1 MRRTLLALLL
11 ALPSLCAQAEP
22 AGTTAKSGSAKPVA
36 PLRVVLVN
44 DVYANY
50 KRFIGQRDPLK
61 LTRFDGPGSN
71 RDVVEVVLLQQALH
85 RGGEKRPLHFL
96 LTDSES
102 RNVKILASGEG
113 DVSGASS
120 WKTSADSNPAH
131 ITTSRPLIRDGQ
143 FMAGL
148 YFPAGSPALDIVAA
162 QPALVSRYTAVCVE
176 AWTPDVITLT
186 SLGSPV
192 LYTESWE
199 SMLGMVK
206 KKRADYVLAPFQ
218 PTADFRL
225 NAGGMVMKPVRGVKV
240 SLSGSR
246 HFLLSRSIQHAAE
259 LQDALDRGLQ
269 QLEQEGVVTRAY
281 RESGF
286 ENDAVRGWKLLNPA
300 RVAQ

>member
-1 MRRTLLALLL
+1 MYRLLLALLL
-11 ALPSLCAQAEP
+11 ALPSLAAR
-22 AGTTAKSGSAKPVA
+22 AGTEAASAVA
-36 PLRVVLVN
+36 PLRVVLIN

-50 KRFIGQRDPLK
+50 KRFIGRRDPLT

-85 RGGEKRPLHFL
+85 RGGEKRPLHFII
-96 LTDSES
+96 TDSES
-102 RNVKILASGEG
+102 RNIKILASGEG

-131 ITTSRPLIRDGQ
+131 IATSLPLIREGR

-148 YFPAGSPALDIVAA
+148 YFPADSPALEKIAA
-162 QPALVSRYTAVCVE
+162 QPALVAHYTAVCVE

-186 SLGSPV
+186 ALGSPV

-218 PTADFRL
+218 PTADLRL
-225 NAGGMVMKPVRGVKV
+225 NAGGMQLKPVPGVKV

-246 HFLLSRSIQHAAE
+246 HFLISRSIQHAAD
-259 LQDALDRGLQ
+259 LQDALDRGLR
-269 QLEQEGVVTRAY
+269 QLEQEGVVERAY

-286 ENDAVRGWKLLNPA
+286 DNDSVRNWKLLNPP
-300 RVAQ
+300 RPAQ